1 MDRMTRVYLL
11 DVLDQTK
18 TMNFIPELKMSYVK
32 SAYENA
38 DGELKE
44 IKDY

>member
-1 MDRMTRVYLL
+1 MTRVYLL

-18 TMNFIPELKMSYVK
+18 TMNFIPELKMSYVN

-38 DGELKE
+38 DGKLKE